1 MAKKAAVLVVDPVNG
16 AGLFHYLEAFF
27 ENGIPFRT
35 FAVAETPQVTTNSG
49 VALRLDDTVSRLTGR
64 EEEYDALVFA
74 CGDAMPKFAENADKP
89 FNREMLRI
97 MKRFAEQGKPMIGH
111 CAAALL
117 YDNLGIARG
126 RRVALHPFL
135 KTVVRECIPTD
146 DKAVVDGNFYTA
158 QTENTL
164 SELMPRVLQAL
175 KPFRPCRRSLRQ
187 GRSLFGAAGVT
198 RPSRARSPRPC
209 AMRRA

>member
-89 FNREMLRI
+89 FTREMPVYYTHLT
-97 MKRFAEQGKPMIGH
+97 
-111 CAAALL
+111 L
-117 YDNLGIARG
+117 
-126 RRVALHPFL
+126 
-135 KTVVRECIPTD
+135 PT
-146 DKAVVDGNFYTA
+146 N
-158 QTENTL
+158 
-164 SELMPRVLQAL
+164 
-175 KPFRPCRRSLRQ
+175 
-187 GRSLFGAAGVT
+187 
-198 RPSRARSPRPC
+198 
-209 AMRRA
+209 

>member
-1 MAKKAAVLVVDPVNG
+1 MTNGKLNVLLATALDKAADD
-16 AGLFHYLEAFF
+16 
-27 ENGIPFRT
+27 R
-35 FAVAETPQVTTNSG
+35 
-49 VALRLDDTVSRLTGR
+49 ALAS
-64 EEEYDALVFA
+64 
-74 CGDAMPKFAENADKP
+74 
-89 FNREMLRI
+89 RI

-175 KPFRPCRRSLRQ
+175 K
-187 GRSLFGAAGVT
+187 
-198 RPSRARSPRPC
+198 
-209 AMRRA
+209 

>member
-117 YDNLGIARG
+117 YDNLGIVVCDDEAATEL
-126 RRVALHPFL
+126 RVSTYRYF
-135 KTVVRECIPTD
+135 KEIERE
-146 DKAVVDGNFYTA
+146 
-158 QTENTL
+158 Q
-164 SELMPRVLQAL
+164 R
-175 KPFRPCRRSLRQ
+175 
-187 GRSLFGAAGVT
+187 
-198 RPSRARSPRPC
+198 
-209 AMRRA
+209 

>member
-1 MAKKAAVLVVDPVNG
+1 M
-16 AGLFHYLEAFF
+16 
-27 ENGIPFRT
+27 
-35 FAVAETPQVTTNSG
+35 
-49 VALRLDDTVSRLTGR
+49 SRLAGR

-175 KPFRPCRRSLRQ
+175 K
-187 GRSLFGAAGVT
+187 
-198 RPSRARSPRPC
+198 
-209 AMRRA
+209 

>member
-49 VALRLDDTVSRLTGR
+49 VALRLDDTVSRLAGR

-117 YDNLGIARG
+117 YDNLGIARR

-158 QTENTL
+158 QTENAL
-164 SELMPRVLQAL
+164 SELMPQVLQAL
-175 KPFRPCRRSLRQ
+175 K
-187 GRSLFGAAGVT
+187 
-198 RPSRARSPRPC
+198 
-209 AMRRA
+209 

>member
-49 VALRLDDTVSRLTGR
+49 VALRLDDTVSRLAGR
-64 EEEYDALVFA
+64 EEEYDAWSSPAATPCPNSPERRQALQP
-74 CGDAMPKFAENADKP
+74 GDAPH
-89 FNREMLRI
+89 L
-97 MKRFAEQGKPMIGH
+97 KRFAEQGKPMIGH

-158 QTENTL
+158 QTENAL
-164 SELMPRVLQAL
+164 SELMPQVLQAL
-175 KPFRPCRRSLRQ
+175 K
-187 GRSLFGAAGVT
+187 
-198 RPSRARSPRPC
+198 
-209 AMRRA
+209 

>member
-1 MAKKAAVLVVDPVNG
+1 MEPPRMPESKTVTVAIDELVASHARD
-16 AGLFHYLEAFF
+16 GLTDKVH
-27 ENGIPFRT
+27 
-35 FAVAETPQVTTNSG
+35 
-49 VALRLDDTVSRLTGR
+49 RLIDQ
-64 EEEYDALVFA
+64 
-74 CGDAMPKFAENADKP
+74 FAENADKP

-175 KPFRPCRRSLRQ
+175 K
-187 GRSLFGAAGVT
+187 
-198 RPSRARSPRPC
+198 
-209 AMRRA
+209 

>member
-1 MAKKAAVLVVDPVNG
+1 MATKAAVLVVDPVNG

-49 VALRLDDTVSRLTGR
+49 VALRLDDTVSRLAGR

-158 QTENTL
+158 QTENAL
-164 SELMPRVLQAL
+164 SELMPQVLQAL
-175 KPFRPCRRSLRQ
+175 K
-187 GRSLFGAAGVT
+187 
-198 RPSRARSPRPC
+198 
-209 AMRRA
+209 

>member
-27 ENGIPFRT
+27 ENGIPFRP
-35 FAVAETPQVTTNSG
+35 FAVA
-49 VALRLDDTVSRLTGR
+49 
-64 EEEYDALVFA
+64 
-74 CGDAMPKFAENADKP
+74 DAMPKFAENADKP

-175 KPFRPCRRSLRQ
+175 K
-187 GRSLFGAAGVT
+187 
-198 RPSRARSPRPC
+198 
-209 AMRRA
+209 

>member
-49 VALRLDDTVSRLTGR
+49 VALRLDDTVSRLAGR

-74 CGDAMPKFAENADKP
+74 CG
-89 FNREMLRI
+89 
-97 MKRFAEQGKPMIGH
+97 
-111 CAAALL
+111 
-117 YDNLGIARG
+117 NLGIARG

-175 KPFRPCRRSLRQ
+175 K
-187 GRSLFGAAGVT
+187 
-198 RPSRARSPRPC
+198 
-209 AMRRA
+209 

>member
-27 ENGIPFRT
+27 
-35 FAVAETPQVTTNSG
+35 
-49 VALRLDDTVSRLTGR
+49 
-64 EEEYDALVFA
+64 
-74 CGDAMPKFAENADKP
+74 ENADKP

-175 KPFRPCRRSLRQ
+175 K
-187 GRSLFGAAGVT
+187 
-198 RPSRARSPRPC
+198 
-209 AMRRA
+209 

>member
-35 FAVAETPQVTTNSG
+35 FAVAETPQVTTNSV
-49 VALRLDDTVSRLTGR
+49 VALRLDDTVSRLAGR

-111 CAAALL
+111 YAAALL

-158 QTENTL
+158 QTENAL
-164 SELMPRVLQAL
+164 SELMPQVLQAL
-175 KPFRPCRRSLRQ
+175 K
-187 GRSLFGAAGVT
+187 
-198 RPSRARSPRPC
+198 
-209 AMRRA
+209 